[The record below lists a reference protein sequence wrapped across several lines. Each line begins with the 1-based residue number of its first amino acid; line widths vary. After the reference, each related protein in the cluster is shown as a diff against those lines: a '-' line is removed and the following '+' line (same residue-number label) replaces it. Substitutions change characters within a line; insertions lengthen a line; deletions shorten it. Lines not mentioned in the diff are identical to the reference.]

1 MLDAEIFSWYIN
13 TFHINGISTLLSR
26 LVYKYLDI
34 DYSVFYEDLFQYLQN
49 DEWFV
54 KEQTEVRQYFANWMT
69 QGQIRHP
76 DVGGIEIHGWN
87 LIHRTVLNMHVEKQS
102 ENIFAMLE
110 AFMQRYNLPQD
121 LLDSAMKFQKKYL
134 IDYNKIHE
142 YPQKLELDYNL
153 WEFMTFD
160 QPLTKESVTY
170 NLDFPEDKNMSF
182 PRFLELFY
190 FARRRNF
197 GKAMVELMQDQNGA
211 KRGQAALRAVANAWG
226 VFLHL
231 VAASLIT
238 DGVHGQIV
246 WRQNSII
253 LKTGGKLE
261 QEITIFSTR
270 WWNVIIVTHLDRKS
284 TRLNSSH

>member
-26 LVYKYLDI
+26 LVYKYLGI

-76 DVGGIEIHGWN
+76 DIGGIEIHGWN
-87 LIHRTVLNMHVEKQS
+87 LIHRTVLNMHVDNQS
-102 ENIFAMLE
+102 ENIFNRLE
-110 AFMQRYNLPQD
+110 AFMQRYNLPAD
-121 LLDSAMKFQKKYL
+121 LLADAMKFQRKYL
-134 IDYNKIHE
+134 IAYNDRHQ
-142 YPQKLELDYNL
+142 YPMKLELSYNL
-153 WEFMTFD
+153 WDYLTFD
-160 QPLTKESVTY
+160 RPLAKDTYVY

-197 GKAMVELMQDQNGA
+197 GKAMVELMGDQNGA
-211 KRGQAALRAVANAWG
+211 QRGQAAMRAAAN
-226 VFLHL
+226 V
-231 VAASLIT
+231 
-238 DGVHGQIV
+238 
-246 WRQNSII
+246 
-253 LKTGGKLE
+253 
-261 QEITIFSTR
+261 
-270 WWNVIIVTHLDRKS
+270 
-284 TRLNSSH
+284 